1 MKKRFW
7 LSYDL
12 GIDGD
17 YDGLYGWLDRIK
29 AIECGDGLASFAL
42 DVGKSRDIPAFI
54 LKQIKQRT
62 SLRKRD
68 RLYLI
73 WRREDKKMSGDFI
86 HGERHRS
93 PWAGYAVEG
102 SDSTEDTEDAD

>member
-42 DVGKSRDIPAFI
+42 DVGKSRDIPGKGI
-54 LKQIKQRT
+54 VST
-62 SLRKRD
+62 SSGVVKIRK
-68 RLYLI
+68 
-73 WRREDKKMSGDFI
+73 
-86 HGERHRS
+86 
-93 PWAGYAVEG
+93 
-102 SDSTEDTEDAD
+102 